1 MIVGKGVMRNQ
12 EIEGRPSQNDAHPPF
27 LGVLRELARAYQAF
41 SVTSAEHVRQLGL
54 TPSQFDVIATLGNT
68 PGIPLHELTTRTLIT
83 KGTLTGVL
91 DRLEIKGLVQRAV
104 AADRR
109 SYRAVLTPAGED
121 LFAQAFPAHMDY
133 LAQFFRNLNGPE
145 LQAIQQALSTL
156 RHCF

>member
-1 MIVGKGVMRNQ
+1 MQHQ
-12 EIEGRPSQNDAHPPF
+12 ETQERPSQNDARPPF
-27 LGVLRELARAYQAF
+27 LGVLRELALAYQAF
-41 SVTSAEHVRQLGL
+41 SATSAGHVRQLGL

-91 DRLEIKGLVQRAV
+91 DRLELKGLVRRAV
-104 AADRR
+104 AEDRR
-109 SYRAVLTPAGED
+109 SYHAVLTPAGED
-121 LFAQAFPAHMDY
+121 LFAQVFPAHMSY
-133 LAQFFRNLNGPE
+133 LAQFFRNLDGPE